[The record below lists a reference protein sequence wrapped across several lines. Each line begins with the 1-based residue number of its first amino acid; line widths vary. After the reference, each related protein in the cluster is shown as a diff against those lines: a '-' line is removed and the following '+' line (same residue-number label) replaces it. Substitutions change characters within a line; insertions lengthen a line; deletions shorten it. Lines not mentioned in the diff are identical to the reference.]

1 MADEEGDLLG
11 SMDEL
16 GDGEGEE
23 EESGEG
29 SPLMRYLPLIGGVLV
44 VQLIIG
50 YVIAAL
56 IFGGSDE
63 ETAEGGDGAPAA
75 VQVGEIPIQ
84 EEVVWDKLDPIVVNP
99 AGTGGLRFCSVQV
112 HLGLSSQPV
121 FDAIENNKLASRIVD
136 RLIAVLSERTIDQ
149 LDPRHHD
156 DIKEHMKTVLNE
168 FLSPN
173 PPPEA
178 VKQVYFQSFVLQ

>member
-1 MADEEGDLLG
+1 MADEEDLLG
-11 SMDEL
+11 SMDDL
-16 GDGEGEE
+16 GDEEGEE

-63 ETAEGGDGAPAA
+63 PSAEGEEGAAPVVA
-75 VQVGEIPIQ
+75 GEIPIQ
-84 EEVVWDKLDPIVVNP
+84 EEVVWEGLDPIVVNP
-99 AGTGGLRFCSVQV
+99 AGTGGLRFASVHI
-112 HLGLSSQPV
+112 HLGLSSQAV
-121 FDAIENNKLASRIVD
+121 HETIETNKLASRIVD
-136 RLIAVLSERTIDQ
+136 RLIAVLSERTIEQ
-149 LDPRHHD
+149 LDPRHHP
-156 DIKEHMKTVLNE
+156 DIKVHMKKVLNE

>member
-16 GDGEGEE
+16 GDEEGEE

-99 AGTGGLRFCSVQV
+99 AGTGGLRFCNVQV